1 MVLFLGENSIMNKR
15 VVVAALAL
23 AAISVFAQETVK
35 KNFLWEGATDTQG
48 KVETGSPDS
57 TAGYWYEYTDENDQG
72 TSKFTWPAD
81 VEANDYNNF
90 FGPLIEAYAGIKG
103 SFTLGDGYEYPYA
116 GIGFNVLSDKQEG
129 ADITAW
135 EGICLA
141 YESTIGFGIELGVEN
156 EKEVTAYDNYK
167 ATVGKSPTST
177 IADYAWNKFKQGK
190 WGTVVDQDVVLKA
203 TAAIKLKFEGTAGT
217 SGDFRIC
224 QIGSLGRCTGCGSCC
239 GFSYDSSVKAAA
251 ASSVKAAAASS
262 VKAQLSDRV
271 LYIQGISSAKAE
283 VINLQG
289 EVVKSATVSSTMDL
303 SGLDAGIYM
312 VRVAGKSVNFAQKI
326 VLK

>member
-1 MVLFLGENSIMNKR
+1 MNKR

-35 KNFLWEGATDTQG
+35 KTFLWDGATDTQG

-57 TAGYWYEYTDENDQG
+57 TAGYWYEYNDKDYEG
-72 TSKFTWPAD
+72 TSYFTWPAD
-81 VEANDYNNF
+81 VEANAYNNF
-90 FGPLIEAYAGIKG
+90 FGPLTEAYMGIKG
-103 SFTLGDGYEYPYA
+103 SITLGDGYEYPYS
-116 GIGFNVLSDKQEG
+116 GIGFNVLSDQQEG

-167 ATVGKSPTST
+167 ATVGKAATST

-217 SGDFRIC
+217 SGNFHIC
-224 QIGSLGRCTGCGSCC
+224 QIGSLGQCTGCAPCC
-239 GFSYDSSVKAAA
+239 DFSYD
-251 ASSVKAAAASS
+251 SSVKAAAASS

-271 LYIQGISSAKAE
+271 LHLQGITSAKAE

-303 SGLDAGIYM
+303 SSLDAGVYM
-312 VRVAGKSVNFAQKI
+312 VRIAGKNVNFARKI
-326 VLK
+326 HLK

>member
-1 MVLFLGENSIMNKR
+1 MKKIITLAAIAGS
-15 VVVAALAL
+15 AALA
-23 AAISVFAQETVK
+23 FADLKVTPT
-35 KNFLWEGATDTQG
+35 FLWDGGTDTEG
-48 KVETGSPDS
+48 RVDTGSDS
-57 TAGYWYEYTDENDQG
+57 VATAGYWYEYTDENDDG

-81 VEANDYNNF
+81 VEANAYNNF
-90 FGPLIEAYAGIKG
+90 FGPLTEAYKGIKG
-103 SFTLGDGYEYPYA
+103 SITLGDGYEYPYS
-116 GIGFNVLSDKQEG
+116 GLGFNVLSDKQEG

-141 YESTIGFGIELGVEN
+141 YESTIGFGIELGVQN

-167 ATVGKSPTST
+167 ATVGKAAAATT
-177 IADYAWNKFKQGK
+177 ADFAWSKFKQGK

-224 QIGSLGRCTGCGSCC
+224 QIGSLGQCTGCPPCC
-239 GFSYDSSVKAAA
+239 DFSYDSSVKAAA
-251 ASSVKAAAASS
+251 ASSVK
-262 VKAQLSDRV
+262 VLLSGRV
-271 LYIQGISSAKAE
+271 LSFEGISSAKAE
-283 VINLQG
+283 VISLQG

>member
-1 MVLFLGENSIMNKR
+1 MNKR
-15 VVVAALAL
+15 SALGIFACAAASAF
-23 AAISVFAQETVK
+23 AADNVSNTLYW
-35 KNFLWEGATDTQG
+35 NGATDTQG

-141 YESTIGFGIELGVEN
+141 YESTIGFGIELGVQN

-167 ATVGKSPTST
+167 ATVGKAAAATT
-177 IADYAWNKFKQGK
+177 ADFAWSKFKQGK

-224 QIGSLGRCTGCGSCC
+224 QIGSLGMCTGCKT
-239 GFSYDSSVKAAA
+239 DAIKAVAA
-251 ASSVKAAAASS
+251 TS

>member
-1 MVLFLGENSIMNKR
+1 MKKIITLAAIAGS
-15 VVVAALAL
+15 AALA
-23 AAISVFAQETVK
+23 FADLKVTPT
-35 KNFLWEGATDTQG
+35 FLWDGGTDTEG
-48 KVETGSPDS
+48 RVDTGSDS
-57 TAGYWYEYTDENDQG
+57 VATAGYWYEYTDENDDG

-81 VEANDYNNF
+81 VEANAYNNF
-90 FGPLIEAYAGIKG
+90 FGPLTEAYKGIKG
-103 SFTLGDGYEYPYA
+103 SITLGDGYEYPYS
-116 GIGFNVLSDKQEG
+116 GLGFNVLSDKQEG

-141 YESTIGFGIELGVEN
+141 YESTIGFGIELGVQN

-167 ATVGKSPTST
+167 ATVGKAATAT
-177 IADYAWNKFKQGK
+177 TADFAWSKFKQGK

-251 ASSVKAAAASS
+251 ASSVKA
-262 VKAQLSDRV
+262 QLSDRV

-289 EVVKSATVSSTMDL
+289 QVVKSATVSSSMDL
-303 SGLDAGIYM
+303 SSLDAGIYM

>member
-1 MVLFLGENSIMNKR
+1 MKKIITLAAIAGS
-15 VVVAALAL
+15 AALA
-23 AAISVFAQETVK
+23 FADLKVTPT
-35 KNFLWEGATDTQG
+35 FLWDGGTDTEG
-48 KVETGSPDS
+48 RVDTGSDS
-57 TAGYWYEYTDENDQG
+57 VATAGYWYEYTDENDDG

-81 VEANDYNNF
+81 VEANAYNNF
-90 FGPLIEAYAGIKG
+90 FGPLTEAYMGIKG
-103 SFTLGDGYEYPYA
+103 SITLGDGYDYPYA
-116 GIGFNVLSDKQEG
+116 GIGFNVLSDQQEG

-141 YESTIGFGIELGVEN
+141 YESTIGFGIELGVQN

-167 ATVGKSPTST
+167 ATVGKAAAATT
-177 IADYAWNKFKQGK
+177 ADFAWSKFKQGK

-203 TAAIKLKFEGTAGT
+203 TAAIKLKFEGSAGT

-224 QIGSLGRCTGCGSCC
+224 QIGSLGMCTGCKT
-239 GFSYDSSVKAAA
+239 DAIKAVAA
-251 ASSVKAAAASS
+251 TS

-289 EVVKSATVSSTMDL
+289 QVVKSATVSSTMDL
-303 SGLDAGIYM
+303 SSLDAGIYM
-312 VRVAGKSVNFAQKI
+312 VRIAGKSVNFAQKI
-326 VLK
+326 ILK

>member
-1 MVLFLGENSIMNKR
+1 MNKIIT
-15 VVVAALAL
+15 L
-23 AAISVFAQETVK
+23 AAIAGSAAMAFAQLSVSNT
-35 KNFLWEGATDTQG
+35 FLWDGATDTEG
-48 KVETGSPDS
+48 RVDTGSDS
-57 TAGYWYEYTDENDQG
+57 VRTAGYWYEYTDSNDDG
-72 TSKFTWPAD
+72 TSHFTWPAD
-81 VEANDYNNF
+81 VEENTYGNF
-90 FGPLIEAYAGIKG
+90 FGPLTEAYGGIKG
-103 SFTLGDGYEYPYA
+103 SITLGDGYEYPYS
-116 GIGFNVLSDKQEG
+116 GLGFNILSDKQEG
-129 ADITAW
+129 ADITVW
-135 EGICLA
+135 QGICLA
-141 YESTIGFGIELGVEN
+141 YESNIGFGIELGVEN

-167 ATVGKSPTST
+167 ATVGKAATPTATDFPWS
-177 IADYAWNKFKQGK
+177 KFRQAN
-190 WGTVVDQDVVLKA
+190 WGTAVDQEVVLQK
-203 TAAIKLKFEGTAGT
+203 TAAIKLKFEGSAGT

-224 QIGSLGRCTGCGSCC
+224 QIGSLGMCTGCKT
-239 GFSYDSSVKAAA
+239 DAIKAVAA
-251 ASSVKAAAASS
+251 TS

>member
-1 MVLFLGENSIMNKR
+1 MNKR

-35 KNFLWEGATDTQG
+35 KTFLWEGATDTQG

-57 TAGYWYEYTDENDQG
+57 TAGYWYEYNDKDYEG
-72 TSKFTWPAD
+72 TSYFTWPAD
-81 VEANDYNNF
+81 VEANAYNNF
-90 FGPLIEAYAGIKG
+90 FGPLTEAYMGIKG
-103 SFTLGDGYEYPYA
+103 SFTLGDGYEYPYS
-116 GIGFNVLSDKQEG
+116 GIGFNVLSDQQEG

-156 EKEVTAYDNYK
+156 EKEVTGYDNYK
-167 ATVGKSPTST
+167 ATVGKAPVST
-177 IADYAWNKFKQGK
+177 VQDFAWDKFKQGK

-224 QIGSLGRCTGCGSCC
+224 QIGSLGMCTGCKT
-239 GFSYDSSVKAAA
+239 DAIKAVAA
-251 ASSVKAAAASS
+251 TS

-283 VINLQG
+283 VIDLQG
-289 EVVKSATVSSTMDL
+289 QVVKSATVSSTMDL

-312 VRVAGKSVNFAQKI
+312 VRVAGKKVNFAQKI

>member
-1 MVLFLGENSIMNKR
+1 MKKIITLAAIAGT
-15 VVVAALAL
+15 AALA
-23 AAISVFAQETVK
+23 FADLKVTPT
-35 KNFLWEGATDTQG
+35 FLWDGGTDTEG
-48 KVETGSPDS
+48 RVDTGSDS
-57 TAGYWYEYTDENDQG
+57 VATAGYWYEYTDENDDG

-81 VEANDYNNF
+81 VEANAYNNF
-90 FGPLIEAYAGIKG
+90 FGPLTEAYMGIKG
-103 SFTLGDGYEYPYA
+103 SITLGDGYEYPYS
-116 GIGFNVLSDKQEG
+116 GIGFNVLSDQQEG

-167 ATVGKSPTST
+167 ATVGKAATST

-203 TAAIKLKFEGTAGT
+203 TAAIKLKFEGSAGT

-224 QIGSLGRCTGCGSCC
+224 QIGSLGMCTGCKT
-239 GFSYDSSVKAAA
+239 DAIKAVAA
-251 ASSVKAAAASS
+251 TS

-289 EVVKSATVSSTMDL
+289 QVVKSATVSSTMDL
-303 SGLDAGIYM
+303 SSLDAGIYM
-312 VRVAGKSVNFAQKI
+312 VRIAGKSVNFAQKI
-326 VLK
+326 ILK